1 MNGPLPP
8 ADCDLPAT
16 KLRPRYGHSVSS
28 FSSFET
34 VHTHTQCAFQHRW
47 QHVKMRTATRGF
59 TMFSFRYNLNMSR
72 LFLHICR
79 WISSICFQ
87 NLQKLC
93 KLYQESHFVIQRRFL
108 MDGRFLAHRPTKT
121 HFSWPKKHPQSVQ
134 EHVANTLEY
143 SEFMSFHVIL
153 CYVMF
158 SNVMFSQFAD

>member
-1 MNGPLPP
+1 M
-8 ADCDLPAT
+8 
-16 KLRPRYGHSVSS
+16 VSS
-28 FSSFET
+28 RKQVRLDDQSWYPPNSWVASLAMGSYEWAIATHSARSSIDGN
-34 VHTHTQCAFQHRW
+34 VLKCA
-47 QHVKMRTATRGF
+47 
-59 TMFSFRYNLNMSR
+59 R
-72 LFLHICR
+72 LHAVLPCFPSDILHICR

-108 MDGRFLAHRPTKT
+108 MDGRFLAHRPTKS

-143 SEFMSFHVIL
+143 SEFMSFHIIL
-153 CYVMF
+153 CYVML